1 MKRTLELVVLVLA
14 ATSAACASTGGENAN
29 RPQKILVPTETS
41 EGAAA
46 TPETPGGKGK
56 GLMTDKAA
64 LTSAQARTPVV
75 HDSAPRPRPP
85 RPGKL

>member
-14 ATSAACASTGGENAN
+14 ATSAACASTGGENVS

-41 EGAAA
+41 GGAEA
-46 TPETPGGKGK
+46 TQETPGGKGR
-56 GLMTDKAA
+56 GLENEKVSAA
-64 LTSAQARTPVV
+64 SAQARTAVV
-75 HDSAPRPRPP
+75 RDTAPRVRPP